1 MRKDENIDLYAVL
14 QVHPT
19 AEPEIVDAA
28 YRRLARMYHPDVNK
42 APGAHETMIRINL
55 AYEILDDP
63 AKRAAYDRDRANRQQ
78 TEWQAWTERAE
89 RERRER
95 AERERQERAEREQ
108 RQRQAQAER
117 EQRERSEQAE
127 RERQARAE
135 QERAEREQRERQA
148 QANPTHQSYA
158 EWEAEMQRQARASAE
173 RQRAERESQRWER
186 KESHYT
192 EQKPSTLVSFI
203 AGMLLSVIYCI
214 VSVIIFVPLNL
225 IGWGVAGGI
234 IIGIIDFTLLFI
246 ALSAIFLPFGGISAR
261 NPHPQLGI
269 RFVRAFLATLLL
281 LPSLFAILF
290 VTLRVAGLAIEA
302 VASANIFVAVSSFIL
317 AAICNIVASLF
328 NED

>member
-1 MRKDENIDLYAVL
+1 MRDSENIDLYAVL

-55 AYEILDDP
+55 AYEIIGDP
-63 AKRAAYDRDRANRQQ
+63 AKRAAYDRDRANREQ
-78 TEWQAWTERAE
+78 TEWQAWGERAE
-89 RERRER
+89 RERR
-95 AERERQERAEREQ
+95 ERAEREQ

-117 EQRERSEQAE
+117 EQRKRSEQAE
-127 RERQARAE
+127 RERQA
-135 QERAEREQRERQA
+135 QAERER
-148 QANPTHQSYA
+148 QSYV
-158 EWEAEMQRQARASAE
+158 EWEAEMQRQARANAE

-192 EQKPSTLVSFI
+192 EQKPSTLISFI
-203 AGMLLSVIYCI
+203 AGMLLSVMYCI

-261 NPHPQLGI
+261 DPHPQVGI

-290 VTLRVAGLAIEA
+290 VILRVAELAIEA

>member
-1 MRKDENIDLYAVL
+1 MRDNESIDLYAVL

-42 APGAHETMIRINL
+42 SPGAHETMIRINL
-55 AYEILDDP
+55 AYEILGDP
-63 AKRAAYDRDRANRQQ
+63 AKRAAYDRDRANREQ

-117 EQRERSEQAE
+117 EQRE
-127 RERQARAE
+127 
-135 QERAEREQRERQA
+135 QRERQA
-148 QANPTHQSYA
+148 QAERERQSYA
-158 EWEAEMQRQARASAE
+158 EWEADMQRQARANAE
-173 RQRAERESQRWER
+173 RQRAERERQRWGR

-203 AGMLLSVIYCI
+203 AGMLLSVMYCI

-246 ALSAIFLPFGGISAR
+246 ALSAIFVPFGGLSAR
-261 NPHPQLGI
+261 DPHTQVGI

-290 VTLRVAGLAIEA
+290 VILRVAGLAIEA

>member
-1 MRKDENIDLYAVL
+1 MRDSENIDLYAVL

-55 AYEILDDP
+55 AYEIIGDP

-95 AERERQERAEREQ
+95 AEREQS
-108 RQRQAQAER
+108 QRQAQAECER
-117 EQRERSEQAE
+117 RERA
-127 RERQARAE
+127 
-135 QERAEREQRERQA
+135 ERAEREQRERQT
-148 QANPTHQSYA
+148 QAERERQSYV

-246 ALSAIFLPFGGISAR
+246 ALSAIFLPFGGINAR

-317 AAICNIVASLF
+317 AAICNIIASLF

>member
-1 MRKDENIDLYAVL
+1 MRDNESIDLYAVL

-55 AYEILDDP
+55 AYEILGDP

-95 AERERQERAEREQ
+95 AEREQ

-117 EQRERSEQAE
+117 EQRKRSEQAE
-127 RERQARAE
+127 RERQA
-135 QERAEREQRERQA
+135 QAERER
-148 QANPTHQSYA
+148 QSYV
-158 EWEAEMQRQARASAE
+158 EWEAEMQRQARANAE

-192 EQKPSTLVSFI
+192 EQKPSTLISFI
-203 AGMLLSVIYCI
+203 AGMLLSVMYCI

-261 NPHPQLGI
+261 DPHPQVGI

-290 VTLRVAGLAIEA
+290 VILRVAELAIEA

>member
-1 MRKDENIDLYAVL
+1 MRDSENIDLYAVL

-55 AYEILDDP
+55 AYEIIGDP

-95 AERERQERAEREQ
+95 AEWERQERAEREQ

-117 EQRERSEQAE
+117 ERRERA
-127 RERQARAE
+127 
-135 QERAEREQRERQA
+135 ERAEREQRERQA

-158 EWEAEMQRQARASAE
+158 EWEAEMQRQVRANAE

-290 VTLRVAGLAIEA
+290 VIMRVAGLAIEA

>member
-1 MRKDENIDLYAVL
+1 MLDSENIDMYAVL

-42 APGAHETMIRINL
+42 SPGAHETMIRINL
-55 AYEILDDP
+55 AYEILGDP

-95 AERERQERAEREQ
+95 AERAEREQ
-108 RQRQAQAER
+108 RERQTRAER

-127 RERQARAE
+127 RERRARAE

-158 EWEAEMQRQARASAE
+158 EWEADMQRQVRANAE
-173 RQRAERESQRWER
+173 RQRAERERQRWGR

-203 AGMLLSVIYCI
+203 AGILLSVIYCI

-246 ALSAIFLPFGGISAR
+246 ALSAIFFGGISAR

-290 VTLRVAGLAIEA
+290 VILRVAGLAIEA

-317 AAICNIVASLF
+317 AAICNVVASLF

>member
-1 MRKDENIDLYAVL
+1 MRDNESIDLYAVL

-55 AYEILDDP
+55 AYETLADP

-95 AERERQERAEREQ
+95 AERECQERAEREQ

-117 EQRERSEQAE
+117 EQRE
-127 RERQARAE
+127 
-135 QERAEREQRERQA
+135 QRERQA
-148 QANPTHQSYA
+148 QAERERQSYV
-158 EWEAEMQRQARASAE
+158 EWEAEMQRQARANAE

-261 NPHPQLGI
+261 NPHPQIGI

-290 VTLRVAGLAIEA
+290 VILRVAELAIEA